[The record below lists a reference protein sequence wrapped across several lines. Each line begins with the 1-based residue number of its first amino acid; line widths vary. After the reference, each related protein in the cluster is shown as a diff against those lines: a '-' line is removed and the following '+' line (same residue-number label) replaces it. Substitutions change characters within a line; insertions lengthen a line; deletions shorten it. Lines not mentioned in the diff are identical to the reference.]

1 MKQIETFIR
10 HWPRTV
16 FLMLAGAL
24 AGYVLWMFLP
34 QEYNALTKLS
44 ISIDYNRTGKLDDLE
59 EDRLIGVT
67 EDILHSEA
75 VMRQVFEKSSAE
87 TYEDFFARTRTF
99 RTNDTWSLAVTGK
112 DPQEIAASALL
123 WLDKAY
129 EMLQDAQRH
138 AFLAEAYQNEL
149 DGLTRCVAE
158 SAEGVISSGCSGDP
172 ETLSQPIESY
182 TQSIQEELQASHGLS
197 TAIRIGQK
205 HPERIELRAAS
216 RTAALSTILGAFCG
230 LIISLAICMIP
241 KGSKKA

>member
-1 MKQIETFIR
+1 
-10 HWPRTV
+10 
-16 FLMLAGAL
+16 
-24 AGYVLWMFLP
+24 
-34 QEYNALTKLS
+34 
-44 ISIDYNRTGKLDDLE
+44 
-59 EDRLIGVT
+59 
-67 EDILHSEA
+67 
-75 VMRQVFEKSSAE
+75 MRQVFEKSSAE

-112 DPQEIAASALL
+112 DPQEIAGSALF

-129 EMLQDAQRH
+129 EMLQEAQKH

-149 DGLTRCVAE
+149 DGLTRCVSE
-158 SAEGVISSGCSGDP
+158 NAEGVITSGCSGDP
-172 ETLSQPIESY
+172 ETLSQQINFY

-230 LIISLAICMIP
+230 LIIALAVCMLP
-241 KGSKKA
+241 KGGRQA